1 MPEGHYF
8 DQVSVLI
15 LEFIMFKN
23 PKSKKK
29 GHYFD
34 KVSVL
39 YSRIQNALSA
49 KEHKDKEKE
58 KLKTYITYRPT
69 VSGNEFLELG
79 RRS

>member
-49 KEHKDKEKE
+49 KEHKDKK
-58 KLKTYITYRPT
+58 KKK
-69 VSGNEFLELG
+69 S
-79 RRS
+79 